1 MHTRFI
7 ELAGE
12 INENMP
18 YFVMSKLQRVLNQ
31 RGRCLKGSSV
41 LVLGVTYKADIADPR
56 ESPATK
62 VMELLQNEGANLQY
76 SDPYAPS
83 LVVKGR
89 EYKSQE
95 VNAELLQRSACALI
109 LTAHSVFDYQLVVDH
124 APVVFDTRNGTRQV
138 KQHRD
143 RIVLLST

>member
-1 MHTRFI
+1 VHTRFI

-18 YFVMSKLQRVLNQ
+18 YFVVNKLQRVLNQ
-31 RGRCLKGSSV
+31 RGKCLKGSTI
-41 LVLGVTYKADIADPR
+41 LVLGVTYKADIEDPR

-62 VMELLQNEGANLQY
+62 VMELLQNEGADLQY
-76 SDPYAPS
+76 SDPYTPT
-83 LVVKGR
+83 LILKGI
-89 EYKSQE
+89 EFKSQQ
-95 VNAELLQRSACALI
+95 VTAELLHRSACALI
-109 LTAHSVFDYQLVVDH
+109 LTAHSAFDYQLIVEK
-124 APVVFDTRNGTRQV
+124 APVVFDTRNGTRLV